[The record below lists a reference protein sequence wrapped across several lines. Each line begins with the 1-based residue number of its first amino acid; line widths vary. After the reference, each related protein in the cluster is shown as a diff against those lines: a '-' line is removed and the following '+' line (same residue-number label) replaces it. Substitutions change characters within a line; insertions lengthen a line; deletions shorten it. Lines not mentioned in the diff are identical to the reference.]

1 LLKINEQWLKIN
13 IQTPNIACN
22 LHLKI
27 ALSCFYCAGVFDFI
41 AGSNIGFHDVLPAAQ
56 VR

>member
-41 AGSNIGFHDVLPAAQ
+41 AGSNIGFHDVLPAQ
-56 VR
+56 VC